1 MKKTAITILVLLA
14 LSLFGQHAAAQSTVS
29 EPGTFVSPTDKH
41 IVYTGRISF
50 ANPERPA
57 FNYPGVQVMA
67 AFEGTSLKLVAKPR
81 SGYFMAQI
89 DEAEPFKVA
98 FSGERDSVVTIATAL
113 PDGRHTVRL
122 MYIIEGYEL
131 RPEFWGFILDQGR
144 SLCTPPQLPAR
155 KIEYVGNSI
164 TCGYGNESV
173 VASDP
178 YEYETQN
185 HYYTYAAIT
194 SRNLQAQHS
203 VVARSGIGV
212 YRNYNGPRTGNPESC
227 MTVQY
232 GYTLYAVQPSFRQ
245 RSKQEA
251 ERWDFSR
258 YQPDVVCINLGTN
271 DLSTP
276 NFDERYVKKGY
287 QEVLRQ
293 VREGNPQA
301 AIVLLSGSMLNGKEL
316 ALAKKLMDEVA
327 DEAHRAG
334 DQRVY
339 RFDFSPQTGSLK
351 FGASWHPS
359 LWQHEKMAAELTA
372 YLRELM
378 QWF

>member
-1 MKKTAITILVLLA
+1 MIKTTLTSLALLA
-14 LSLFGQHAAAQSTVS
+14 LTGLATASTTVS
-29 EPGTFVSPTDKH
+29 QRGTFVSPTDKR

-50 ANPERPA
+50 HNPERPA

-131 RPEFWGFILDQGR
+131 RPEFWGFILDRGR

-185 HYYTYAAIT
+185 QYYTYAAIT
-194 SRNLQAQHS
+194 STIFR
-203 VVARSGIGV
+203 
-212 YRNYNGPRTGNPESC
+212 
-227 MTVQY
+227 
-232 GYTLYAVQPSFRQ
+232 PST
-245 RSKQEA
+245 
-251 ERWDFSR
+251 RW
-258 YQPDVVCINLGTN
+258 
-271 DLSTP
+271 
-276 NFDERYVKKGY
+276 
-287 QEVLRQ
+287 
-293 VREGNPQA
+293 
-301 AIVLLSGSMLNGKEL
+301 
-316 ALAKKLMDEVA
+316 
-327 DEAHRAG
+327 
-334 DQRVY
+334 
-339 RFDFSPQTGSLK
+339 
-351 FGASWHPS
+351 
-359 LWQHEKMAAELTA
+359 
-372 YLRELM
+372 
-378 QWF
+378 